1 MNAERGFKLHPGAAS
16 DSGKQ
21 LSSRLRTRRRAAPCS
36 LRARR
41 SPKPTRARGHLSW
54 AEMNLRVGI
63 NINWFAR
70 LRGTAFQNI
79 VPIFVSRFPSFGRG
93 FDPHRPYQNPNV
105 LKAFSGQLPAY
116 RVPQTL
122 LHNESSLKRIGLA
135 IRIGQADC
143 CGSRHQVRHRAGQRF
158 TIDNAANGSLAP
170 NRCRYA
176 SNEPTATQLNHP
188 SDRRVRRRHGSH
200 CERSYTQL
208 EVTNPIL
215 QRAQNL

>member
-1 MNAERGFKLHPGAAS
+1 
-16 DSGKQ
+16 
-21 LSSRLRTRRRAAPCS
+21 
-36 LRARR
+36 
-41 SPKPTRARGHLSW
+41 
-54 AEMNLRVGI
+54 MNLRVGI

-135 IRIGQADC
+135 IRIGQADRC
-143 CGSRHQVRHRAGQRF
+143 ASRRYVRHRAGQRF
-158 TIDNAANGSLAP
+158 TVNNATSGSLAP
-170 NRCRYA
+170 KWP
-176 SNEPTATQLNHP
+176 SN
-188 SDRRVRRRHGSH
+188 
-200 CERSYTQL
+200 
-208 EVTNPIL
+208 L
-215 QRAQNL
+215 QRTHYPAVESLLLPTPSQATWFPLPAVRHSTRSNQLHFVARPKSLNPMGRRPAAAAHR